1 MPPPDNTISYTDH
14 LPFTLGSWEL
24 LLQSFFI
31 FSFEDA
37 EAQELGGP
45 VGREE
50 AQLCPAAHEA
60 LGVVPVINH
69 PQLRLLRMHHLL
81 GNPDLA
87 LREIKV
93 TQEQLLGHSGR
104 SRVLLTSYQH
114 DAS

>member
-1 MPPPDNTISYTDH
+1 MAPPDNTISYTNH

-24 LLQSFFI
+24 LLESFFI
-31 FSFEDA
+31 FSFQDA

-60 LGVVPVINH
+60 VGVVPVINH
-69 PQLRLLRMHHLL
+69 SQLGLLRMHHLL

-87 LREIKV
+87 LREMKL
-93 TQEQLLGHSGR
+93 TQEQLLGSSGR
-104 SRVLLTSYQH
+104 SRMLTSYQH
-114 DAS
+114 GAS